1 MSVGI
6 YSYRPDDGDNGN
18 DDGDDGGDDSDD
30 DGDDGDDGDYGDD
43 GDDDCVLNEHFI
55 CVGRQWSP
63 DCFLMDRLCTHFNC
77 SCVNIIIVLMMI
89 IIVRSL

>member
-30 DGDDGDDGDYGDD
+30 DGDDGDDGE
-43 GDDDCVLNEHFI
+43 DDCVLNEHFI